1 MDQEKIVHYYE
12 MYSDTV
18 YRIGFSYLKNKN
30 DADDVV
36 QETFL
41 RLVKQNGGFESDEHV
56 KAWLIVTAANFCK
69 SLLGHWWNKRA
80 DLEDTEIPVE
90 AEYGNRELLEAIW
103 KLPPNV
109 RVSIYLF
116 YYEGYSSKEIAKMLR
131 KPDGTIR
138 SYLHQGREKLK
149 DQLQEGL

>member
-41 RLVKQNGGFESDEHV
+41 RLVRQNGGFESDEHV

-69 SLLGHWWNKRA
+69 SLLGHWWNKRV
-80 DLEDTEIPVE
+80 DIEDTEIPVE
-90 AEYGNRELLEAIW
+90 SCEDEEYRFLYLGNATTTLEGEAFEGMNEEERERQRGVTPMW
-103 KLPPNV
+103 RMGND
-109 RVSIYLF
+109 F
-116 YYEGYSSKEIAKMLR
+116 
-131 KPDGTIR
+131 
-138 SYLHQGREKLK
+138 SYATFVCDFRE
-149 DQLQEGL
+149 